1 MSREPIFDYWRLLA
15 LVLFLVTMALLYQGV
30 DWLFDEV
37 LPWSA
42 TVFVAGMAAGAAI
55 ALIVLRRDERAERQN
70 EPHP

>member
-1 MSREPIFDYWRLLA
+1 MFDYWRLLT

-37 LPWSA
+37 LPRSA
-42 TVFVAGMAAGAAI
+42 TVFVAGMVAGGFLT
-55 ALIVLRRDERAERQN
+55 LIVLRLDPKAERPN